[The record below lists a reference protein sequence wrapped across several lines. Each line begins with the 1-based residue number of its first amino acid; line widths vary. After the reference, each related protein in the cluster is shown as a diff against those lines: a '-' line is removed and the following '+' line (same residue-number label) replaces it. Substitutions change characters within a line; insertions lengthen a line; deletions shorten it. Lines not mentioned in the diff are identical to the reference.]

1 MLRGIHA
8 SMLGEYVRAA
18 TWRRAVRALAGGYC
32 APSRATFRERG
43 IHGNF
48 FRGRFASGAEHS
60 VIFASAAA
68 STFSSFGGLG
78 GVPRRRESIL
88 FEGRGAPRRL

>member
-1 MLRGIHA
+1 MRGIH
-8 SMLGEYVRAA
+8 EYVRAA
-18 TWRRAVRALAGGYC
+18 TWRRAVRALG
-32 APSRATFRERG
+32 
-43 IHGNF
+43 
-48 FRGRFASGAEHS
+48 RGRFASGAEHS